1 MGSLQLFVLTSCLVP
16 FARMGT
22 LGQLLAF
29 FGLLAA
35 AAACS
40 RSRSRS
46 LIMEGHRFC
55 GVEDESRGEF
65 VPIVP
70 FQLQKL
76 SDAMYLE
83 DKEEGMAVFREVFD
97 FFKMS
102 REDLVF
108 DFLKMPREDPDNP
121 EIVSSMTINENGSVI
136 QDAVRGGKI
145 DFLRLLLEH
154 GVDPSVGTTAV
165 KDTPIELAAKEESE
179 KTRTEMLTLFAEF
192 VELPQEIKIKS
203 N

>member
-1 MGSLQLFVLTSCLVP
+1 MGPICKDGHP
-16 FARMGT
+16 W
-22 LGQLLAF
+22 
-29 FGLLAA
+29 AA
-35 AAACS
+35 ARFPWIIG
-40 RSRSRS
+40 RSLRRSRS

-55 GVEDESRGEF
+55 GVEDEPRGEF

-97 FFKMS
+97 F
-102 REDLVF
+102 
-108 DFLKMPREDPDNP
+108 LKMPREDPDNP
-121 EIVSSMTINENGSVI
+121 EKVSSMTINENGSVI

-165 KDTPIELAAKEESE
+165 KDTPIELAAKEETE

-192 VELPQEIKIKS
+192 VELPQEIKIKF

>member
-1 MGSLQLFVLTSCLVP
+1 
-16 FARMGT
+16 
-22 LGQLLAF
+22 
-29 FGLLAA
+29 
-35 AAACS
+35 
-40 RSRSRS
+40 
-46 LIMEGHRFC
+46 
-55 GVEDESRGEF
+55 
-65 VPIVP
+65 
-70 FQLQKL
+70 
-76 SDAMYLE
+76 
-83 DKEEGMAVFREVFD
+83 
-97 FFKMS
+97 
-102 REDLVF
+102 
-108 DFLKMPREDPDNP
+108 MPREDPDNP
-121 EIVSSMTINENGSVI
+121 EIVILDFLFCSLSIKQVSSMTIDENGSVI

>member
-40 RSRSRS
+40 RSRTRS

-83 DKEEGMAVFREVFD
+83 DKEEGMAVFRE
-97 FFKMS
+97 
-102 REDLVF
+102 VF

-165 KDTPIELAAKEESE
+165 KDTPIELAAKKETE
-179 KTRTEMLTLFAEF
+179 KTRTELLTLLAEF

>member
-1 MGSLQLFVLTSCLVP
+1 MGPICKDGHP
-16 FARMGT
+16 W
-22 LGQLLAF
+22 
-29 FGLLAA
+29 AA
-35 AAACS
+35 A
-40 RSRSRS
+40 RFPWIIGRSRS
-46 LIMEGHRFC
+46 LVLQIMEGHRFC
-55 GVEDESRGEF
+55 GVEDEPRGEF

-76 SDAMYLE
+76 SDAMYLD
-83 DKEEGMAVFREVFD
+83 DKEEGMAVFRE
-97 FFKMS
+97 
-102 REDLVF
+102 VF

-165 KDTPIELAAKEESE
+165 KETPIELAAKEESE
-179 KTRTEMLTLFAEF
+179 KTRTELLTLFAEF
-192 VELPQEIKIKS
+192 VELPQEIKIKL

>member
-40 RSRSRS
+40 RSRTRS

-83 DKEEGMAVFREVFD
+83 DKEEGMAVFRE
-97 FFKMS
+97 
-102 REDLVF
+102 VF